1 MPDDGAAVIG
11 QAREDAVVDVLVLGA
26 GPAALAIA
34 AELCRRG
41 VSVQGLAPTA
51 PEAPWPNTY
60 GIWAREVEDLGLAP
74 LLEHRWQNSVAYFRD
89 SALELH
95 HDYGL
100 FNRAALQQHWLKP
113 CQTAGMIW
121 VEGRATAIRHKP
133 EASIVTTDVGQDLSA
148 RVVID
153 ASGHHSPFVQR
164 PAKADV
170 AYQAAYGVVGRFS
183 APPVAPGQFVLMDYR
198 SEHLTEAERREPPTF
213 LYAMDLGNDVYFVE
227 ETSLAWHPA
236 VTYECMADRLERRLA
251 HQGIRILETQHVEHC
266 LFPMNLPLPDLDQ
279 PLRAFGGA
287 ASLVHPAS
295 GYMVGALLR
304 RGPALA
310 EAIAAILK
318 DPQASPA
325 AIARQGWQTLWS
337 PDLVRKHYLYQYGLE
352 KLMGFSEAQLRQF
365 FDTFFRLPQSSWT
378 RFLTNELSLPELLQA
393 MLMLFVQAPN
403 PVRFGLTNVFTP
415 EGRLLLRALT
425 GA

>member
-1 MPDDGAAVIG
+1 MMVQQWSGDLPPEE
-11 QAREDAVVDVLVLGA
+11 RNVVDVLVIGA

-41 VSVQGLAPTA
+41 VAVQGLAPSDPA
-51 PEAPWPNTY
+51 APWPNTY
-60 GIWAREVEDLGLAP
+60 GIWARELETLGLAD
-74 LLEHRWQNSVAYFRD
+74 LLEHRWTHSVAYFRD
-89 SALELH
+89 QALALN

-100 FNRAALQQHWLKP
+100 FDRARLQDHWLEPCRAA
-113 CQTAGMIW
+113 GMTW
-121 VEGRATAIRHKP
+121 VEGQAVDIRH
-133 EASIVTTDVGQDLSA
+133 EAQASVVTTDRCAVLQA

-164 PAKADV
+164 PAKADL
-170 AYQAAYGVVGRFS
+170 AYQAAYGLVGTFS

-198 SEHLTEAERREPPTF
+198 SDHLSAAERQQPPTF
-213 LYAMDLGNDVYFVE
+213 LYAMDLGDGVYFVE

-236 VTYECMADRLERRLA
+236 VSFECMADRLERRLA
-251 HQGIRILETQHVEHC
+251 HRGIQLRETHHTEYC
-266 LFPMNLPLPDLDQ
+266 LFPMNLPLPDPDQ
-279 PLRAFGGA
+279 PLLAFGGA

-310 EAIAAILK
+310 AAIATALQ
-318 DPQASPA
+318 DSAAGPA
-325 AIARQGWQTLWS
+325 AIARAGWQTLWS
-337 PDLVRKHYLYQYGLE
+337 PDLVRKHCLYQYGLE
-352 KLMGFSEAQLRQF
+352 KLMGFSEPQLRQF
-365 FDTFFRLPQSSWT
+365 FDTFFRLPQSAWT

-393 MLMLFVQAPN
+393 MLLLFAKAPN

-415 EGRLLLRALT
+415 EGGLLVRALL
-425 GA
+425 GR